1 MIVPAR
7 FGGGNEE
14 KKENEMK
21 DVRNKRKLAEKKRTQ
36 RKKKYGPTEL
46 RRKVKTTSPNG
57 MIDASERDSNIIC
70 SPRDLQRFR

>member
-21 DVRNKRKLAEKKRTQ
+21 DVRNKRKLAEKKQRQKMEIRT
-36 RKKKYGPTEL
+36 YGIE
-46 RRKVKTTSPNG
+46 
-57 MIDASERDSNIIC
+57 
-70 SPRDLQRFR
+70 